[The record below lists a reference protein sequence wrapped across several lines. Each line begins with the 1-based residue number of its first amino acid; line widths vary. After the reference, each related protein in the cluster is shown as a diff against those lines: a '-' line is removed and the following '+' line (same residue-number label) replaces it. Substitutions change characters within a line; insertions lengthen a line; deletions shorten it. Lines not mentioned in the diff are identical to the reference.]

1 MTGSTYPVSSSF
13 SFLSKSPA
21 DCVCFFFASV
31 PGLYGWFRFLYTVAR
46 GGKHMPYQGR
56 TRMKK
61 MFSNNKKEYHNEVN
75 LGTPYIVYRYLYGV
89 LRRYS
94 VVSRVMRRSVKVR
107 V

>member
-1 MTGSTYPVSSSF
+1 
-13 SFLSKSPA
+13 
-21 DCVCFFFASV
+21 
-31 PGLYGWFRFLYTVAR
+31 
-46 GGKHMPYQGR
+46 MPYQGR